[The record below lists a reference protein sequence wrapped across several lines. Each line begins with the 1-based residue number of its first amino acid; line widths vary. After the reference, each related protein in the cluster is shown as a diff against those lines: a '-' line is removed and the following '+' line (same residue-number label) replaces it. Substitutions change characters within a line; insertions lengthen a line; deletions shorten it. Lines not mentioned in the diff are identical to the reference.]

1 MPDTLS
7 LDNRF
12 SNVVGNLS
20 HKRGDN
26 LNFNYNYS
34 IDQILKKLIIM
45 KLVWITLILIL
56 ILTLI
61 ICRKKNLKITIY

>member
-1 MPDTLS
+1 MRKKIIKNMPDTLS

-26 LNFNYNYS
+26 LN
-34 IDQILKKLIIM
+34 LII
-45 KLVWITLILIL
+45 
-56 ILTLI
+56 I
-61 ICRKKNLKITIY
+61 IQ